1 MKNSL
6 SHIAFIMDGNN
17 RWSKNKNINKFQS
30 YSKGAKNLIEL
41 SNKIFEKTEVKY
53 ITAFALSSS
62 NLKRSKNIIDTILKI
77 LNINLDQALEKKM
90 NFSISIRGNL
100 SFLNSK
106 IKKKIELLENKNSLN
121 SKKLIILMN
130 FSGRQDVIDT
140 IYKIKLSKK
149 SINIKNFYL
158 NSILS
163 DIPDP
168 DLLIRS
174 GGYQRIS
181 DFLLFNISFT
191 ELFFTKKLWP
201 DLKYNDVQRIITK
214 FRKVERKF
222 GL

>member
-1 MKNSL
+1 
-6 SHIAFIMDGNN
+6 MDGNN
-17 RWSKNKNINKFQS
+17 RWSKTKNINKFQS

-62 NLKRSKNIIDTILKI
+62 NLKRSKNIIDTILNI
-77 LNINLDQALEKKM
+77 LDLNLDQALDKKM

-100 SFLNSK
+100 RFLSSK
-106 IKKKIELLENKNSLN
+106 LKKKIKLLENKNSFHT
-121 SKKLIILMN
+121 KKLIILMN

-140 IYKIKLSKK
+140 INKINFSKK
-149 SINIKNFYL
+149 NININNFYL

-201 DLKYNDVQRIITK
+201 DLKYNDVQRIIIK
-214 FRKVERKF
+214 YMKIERKF

>member
-1 MKNSL
+1 
-6 SHIAFIMDGNN
+6 MDGNN
-17 RWSKNKNINKFQS
+17 RWSKANNINKFQS
-30 YSKGAKNLIEL
+30 YSKGANNLIEL
-41 SNKIFEKTEVKY
+41 SIKIFEKTEVKY
-53 ITAFALSSS
+53 ITAFALSSN
-62 NLKRSKNIIDTILKI
+62 NLKRSRNIIDTILNI
-77 LNINLDQALEKKM
+77 LDINLDKALDKKM
-90 NFSISIRGNL
+90 NFSISFRGNL
-100 SFLNSK
+100 RFLSSK
-106 IKKKIELLENKNSLN
+106 LKKKIKLLENKSSFH

-140 IYKIKLSKK
+140 INKINLSKK
-149 SINIKNFYL
+149 RINIKNFYL

-168 DLLIRS
+168 DLLIRT

-201 DLKYNDVQRIITK
+201 DIKYSDVQRIVFKYKKI
-214 FRKVERKF
+214 ERKF

>member
-1 MKNSL
+1 
-6 SHIAFIMDGNN
+6 MDGNN
-17 RWSKNKNINKFQS
+17 RWSKKKNINKFQS

-41 SNKIFEKTEVKY
+41 SNKIFEKTEVKF
-53 ITAFALSSS
+53 ITAFALSSN
-62 NLKRSKNIIDTILKI
+62 NLKRSKNIIDTILNI
-77 LNINLDQALEKKM
+77 LDINLDQALEKKI

-100 SFLNSK
+100 RFLSSK
-106 IKKKIELLENKNSLN
+106 LKKKIELLEKKNSFHT
-121 SKKLIILMN
+121 KKLIILIN

-140 IYKIKLSKK
+140 INKIKHSKK

-181 DFLLFNISFT
+181 DFLLFNISFS

-201 DLKYNDVQRIITK
+201 DLNFNDIQRIITK
-214 FRKVERKF
+214 YRKLERKF

>member
-1 MKNSL
+1 
-6 SHIAFIMDGNN
+6 MDGNN
-17 RWSKNKNINKFQS
+17 RWSKTKKINKFQS

-41 SNKIFEKTEVKY
+41 SKKIFEKTEVKY
-53 ITAFALSSS
+53 ITAFALSSN
-62 NLKRSKNIIDTILKI
+62 NLKRSKNIIDTILNI
-77 LNINLDQALEKKM
+77 LDINLDQALDKKM

-100 SFLNSK
+100 KFLSSK
-106 IKKKIELLENKNSLN
+106 LKKKIKLLENKNSFHA
-121 SKKLIILMN
+121 KKLIILMN
-130 FSGRQDVIDT
+130 FSGRQDIIDT
-140 IYKIKLSKK
+140 INKINLSKK
-149 SINIKNFYL
+149 NININNFYL

-201 DLKYNDVQRIITK
+201 DLNYNDIQRIITK
-214 FRKVERKF
+214 YHKIERKF

>member
-1 MKNSL
+1 
-6 SHIAFIMDGNN
+6 MDGNN
-17 RWSKNKNINKFQS
+17 RWSKTKNINKFQS

-53 ITAFALSSS
+53 ITAFALSSN
-62 NLKRSKNIIDTILKI
+62 NLKRSKNIIDTILNI
-77 LNINLDQALEKKM
+77 LDLNLDQALDKKM
-90 NFSISIRGNL
+90 NFSISFRGNL
-100 SFLNSK
+100 RFLSSK
-106 IKKKIELLENKNSLN
+106 LKKKIKLLENKNSFHT
-121 SKKLIILMN
+121 KKLIILMN

-140 IYKIKLSKK
+140 INKINFSKK
-149 SINIKNFYL
+149 NININNFYL

-201 DLKYNDVQRIITK
+201 DLKYNDVQRIIIK
-214 FRKVERKF
+214 YKKIERKF

>member
-1 MKNSL
+1 
-6 SHIAFIMDGNN
+6 MDGNN
-17 RWSKNKNINKFQS
+17 RWSKTKKINKFQS
-30 YSKGAKNLIEL
+30 YSIGAKNLIEL
-41 SNKIFEKTEVKY
+41 SKKIFEKTEVKY
-53 ITAFALSSS
+53 ITAFALSSN
-62 NLKRSKNIIDTILKI
+62 NLKRSKNIIDTILNI
-77 LNINLDQALEKKM
+77 LDINLDQALDKKM

-100 SFLNSK
+100 KFLNSK
-106 IKKKIELLENKNSLN
+106 IKKKIKLLENKNSFHA
-121 SKKLIILMN
+121 KKLIILMN
-130 FSGRQDVIDT
+130 FSGRQDIIDT
-140 IYKIKLSKK
+140 INKINLSKK
-149 SINIKNFYL
+149 NININNFYL

-201 DLKYNDVQRIITK
+201 DLNYNDVQRIITK
-214 FRKVERKF
+214 YKKIERKF

>member
-1 MKNSL
+1 
-6 SHIAFIMDGNN
+6 MDGNN

-201 DLKYNDVQRIITK
+201 DLNYNDIQRIITK
-214 FRKVERKF
+214 YNKIERKF

>member
-1 MKNSL
+1 
-6 SHIAFIMDGNN
+6 MDGNN
-17 RWSKNKNINKFQS
+17 RWSKTKKINKFQS
-30 YSKGAKNLIEL
+30 YSIGAKNLIEL
-41 SNKIFEKTEVKY
+41 SKKIFEKTEVKY
-53 ITAFALSSS
+53 ITAFALSSN
-62 NLKRSKNIIDTILKI
+62 NLKRSKNIIDTILNI
-77 LNINLDQALEKKM
+77 LDINLDQALDKKM

-100 SFLNSK
+100 KFLSSK
-106 IKKKIELLENKNSLN
+106 IKKKIKLLENKNSFHA
-121 SKKLIILMN
+121 KKLIILMN
-130 FSGRQDVIDT
+130 FSGRQDIIDT
-140 IYKIKLSKK
+140 INKINLSKK
-149 SINIKNFYL
+149 NININNFYL

-201 DLKYNDVQRIITK
+201 DLNYNDVQRIITK
-214 FRKVERKF
+214 YKKIERKF

>member
-1 MKNSL
+1 
-6 SHIAFIMDGNN
+6 MDGNN
-17 RWSKNKNINKFQS
+17 RWSKTKNINKFQS

-53 ITAFALSSS
+53 ITAFALSSN
-62 NLKRSKNIIDTILKI
+62 NLKRSKNIIDTILNI
-77 LNINLDQALEKKM
+77 LDINLDQALDKKM

-100 SFLNSK
+100 RFLSSK
-106 IKKKIELLENKNSLN
+106 LKKKIKLLENKNSFHT
-121 SKKLIILMN
+121 KKLIILMN

-140 IYKIKLSKK
+140 INKINFSKK
-149 SINIKNFYL
+149 NININNFYL

-201 DLKYNDVQRIITK
+201 DLKYNDVQRIIIK
-214 FRKVERKF
+214 YKKIERKF